1 MMRRKILSKA
11 KRYVPKILLFSY
23 LGLFLLSKINLVIVD
38 LGRHLTNGK
47 IFLEQGTVLGT
58 NLYSYTHPDFPVVTH
73 HWGVGVIYY
82 IVHTLAGF
90 NGLTVLGVLLASL
103 TTFFL
108 YKNSQNRGSFL
119 IFAAVALLL
128 FPLFASR
135 KEVRPESFS
144 YLLVAVYVYI
154 FESFKS
160 GRLSLKFMYP
170 LLFLLQVFW
179 VNIHIFFVFGL
190 LITFIYVLH
199 RVAVEKSIN
208 LRYKMLALLFLI
220 VTASL
225 INPFFIEGLLTPF
238 NIFKNYGYM
247 IAENQSAFF
256 MQRLTPKFEYFYF
269 EVIVAFFIG
278 CLSFLFYKK
287 KFGENLPLT
296 LVSLMFTFLALRY
309 VRAFPLFVVGSTPL
323 FVTALGYIKDKVLV
337 YVALTSLLLLS
348 FIPGSFF
355 SPFQRGFGMG
365 LGKDSLGSA
374 EFFLNNGLKGPVFN
388 NYDIG
393 SYLIYG
399 LYPREKVF
407 VDNRP
412 EAYPEYFFKQIYV
425 PMQESEEKWKE
436 VEEQYKFN
444 VIFFY
449 RRDFTPWAQP
459 FLITRLDDPEWV
471 PVYVDDFALIL
482 VRNGAPNEDLIKRYR
497 LPPVL
502 KSYCFAPVVQ
512 RIERVPPKNKMQV
525 QFPPGAPEKRA
536 LPTVAVAFLP
546 NRVELNGAG
555 TTVPSRGRADRQQT
569 RTRDQFPPGAPE
581 KCFACL

>member
-497 LPPVL
+497 LPPEMFIVT
-502 KSYCFAPVVQ
+502 K
-512 RIERVPPKNKMQV
+512 
-525 QFPPGAPEKRA
+525 
-536 LPTVAVAFLP
+536 
-546 NRVELNGAG
+546 
-555 TTVPSRGRADRQQT
+555 
-569 RTRDQFPPGAPE
+569 
-581 KCFACL
+581 